1 MLTSVCDKKQETINA
16 LFPTDPQTGQLG
28 FNTFVDPGMGP
39 PAGW

>member
-1 MLTSVCDKKQETINA
+1 MDKQETINA